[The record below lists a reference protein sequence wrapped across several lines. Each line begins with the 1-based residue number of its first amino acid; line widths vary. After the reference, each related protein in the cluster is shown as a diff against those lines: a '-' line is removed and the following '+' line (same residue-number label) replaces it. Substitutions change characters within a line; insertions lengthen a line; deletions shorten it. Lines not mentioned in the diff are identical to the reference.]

1 MAAHILGRYPTLIKT
16 PGFAVRKGG
25 VFLSDD
31 TPYNPAQSFPDIHM
45 STIQQITVNVTPQY
59 LREQSDPDANQYV
72 FAYTVHME
80 NTGNIPAKLL
90 SRHWII
96 TDADGETREV
106 RGPGV
111 VGEHPHLQPGE
122 RYEYTSG
129 AILPTPVGSMM
140 GSYQMQ
146 DDSGDLFDASIPA
159 FTLAAEVVFH

>member
-1 MAAHILGRYPTLIKT
+1 MSINQQISVNVIPRY
-16 PGFAVRKGG
+16 
-25 VFLSDD
+25 LSDQS
-31 TPYNPAQSFPDIHM
+31 NPEAK
-45 STIQQITVNVTPQY
+45 
-59 LREQSDPDANQYV
+59 RYV
-72 FAYTVHME
+72 FAYTVQME
-80 NTGNIPAKLL
+80 NTGDIPARLL

-122 RYEYTSG
+122 CYEYTSG

-146 DDSGDLFDASIPA
+146 GDDGSLFDASIPV
-159 FTLAAEVVFH
+159 FTLSAEVVFH